1 MKKLLLVLGIIL
13 FGNLC
18 QASDTVLTGGVDFD
32 WVNLPQVQ
40 RDAQIADYQ
49 SKIFGEEIVTKISK
63 KDFKNTY
70 KDFIKDKYYKS
81 NYKLASNGITET
93 SDAKLCGFFYKE
105 SILYMYAI
113 QFKKNPKTVYY
124 YSAYGRLS
132 YVDTMSENYPNYP
145 YYSKQ
150 VRSNGTLAGAIY
162 FVSHDLQYIYK
173 PDGEFKGVWY
183 KDKMFDRKGK
193 QILTRSNW

>member
-13 FGNLC
+13 FGSLC

-93 SDAKLCGFFYKE
+93 ADAKLCGFFYKE

>member
-13 FGNLC
+13 FGSLC

-49 SKIFGEEIVTKISK
+49 SKIFGEEIITKISK

-93 SDAKLCGFFYKE
+93 ADAKLCVFFYKE